1 MKRLM
6 AIFLTLMLLCLVSA
20 LAEAS
25 PAVINVGRS
34 VDPNQGYVNGD
45 TIDDNLWYREY
56 LTRLNID
63 VENEWTV
70 MTSEYNTRLNLAIAS
85 GDIPDVSMVYNHTQ
99 LRTLGEAGRVAE
111 ITEV

>member
-6 AIFLTLMLLCLVSA
+6 AISLTLMLLLCSVSA
-20 LAEAS
+20 LAETS
-25 PAVINVGRS
+25 PVIINVGRS

-85 GDIPDVSMVYNHTQ
+85 GDIPDVIMLNNQS
-99 LRTLGEAGRVAE
+99 RTNKTR
-111 ITEV
+111 IF